1 MSGFPLSR
9 FALFAVIAAGGLA
22 LDLWS
27 KGWMFAR
34 LGYPGGPTEWIWP
47 EYFGWQTSLNQ
58 GALFGLG
65 QGKVW
70 LFAGLSICAAV
81 AIVVWLF
88 VVGAARDRLLTIALA
103 GVLAGVLGNLYDRLG
118 LWWTPEVP
126 AFYPRYA
133 VRDWILFQYGN
144 WVWPNFNV
152 ADMLLVGGAGL
163 LILHSWLTPEPVAS
177 TTVDRA

>member
-1 MSGFPLSR
+1 VLAIPLSR
-9 FALFAVIAAGGLA
+9 FALFAIIAIGGCA

-27 KGWMFAR
+27 KGWMFTR
-34 LGYPGGPTEWIWP
+34 LGNPGGPTWWIWP
-47 EYFGWQTSLNQ
+47 EYFGFQTSLNQ
-58 GALFGLG
+58 GALFGFG

-70 LFAGLSICAAV
+70 LFAGLSILAAV
-81 AIVVWLF
+81 AIVFWLF
-88 VVGAARDRLLTIALA
+88 VVGAARDRLLTIALG

-118 LWWTPEVP
+118 LWWTPAAEG
-126 AFYPRYA
+126 YPQHA

-163 LILHSWLTPEPVAS
+163 LILHTWVTPELAPS
-177 TTVDRA
+177 TVPNRT